1 MIRNLVLATLAVA
14 ALATP
19 ALAKSS
25 LPVGAYGVPAQ
36 NAFLADANASR
47 EAHQHLVRQG
57 YANVSQLIQNEEC
70 QWVGTASKGG
80 KTVIVGINL
89 PNRNVAPHI
98 N

>member
-1 MIRNLVLATLAVA
+1 MIRNLILATLATA

-19 ALAKSS
+19 ALAKNS

-36 NAFLADANASR
+36 NAFLADASASR

-57 YANVSQLIQNEEC
+57 YANVSQLIRNEQG
-70 QWVGTASKGG
+70 QWVGTASKDG

-89 PNRNVAPHI
+89 PDRSVAPQI